1 MASHGDLSPEARLR
15 AERTVAVAAVFADH
29 AEVIVAQLPEV
40 PQGHVL
46 VAVVDSEE
54 DFAGLHHV
62 DRETLVE
69 RVPQLESGGWS
80 LVFSPGSTVDDVQ
93 RRTTEM
99 ASLARQRMDAIDR
112 INARR
117 ASG

>member
-1 MASHGDLSPEARLR
+1 MAMHGDLSPDARLR
-15 AERTVAVAAVFADH
+15 AERTAAVAEVFADH
-29 AEVIVAQLPEV
+29 ADVILARLSEV
-40 PQGHVL
+40 PSGHVL
-46 VAVVDSEE
+46 VAVVDVGE

-69 RVPQLESGGWS
+69 RVPELESGGWS
-80 LVFSPGSTVDDVQ
+80 MVFSPGATLADVQ

-99 ASLARQRMDAIDR
+99 ASLARQRLAAIDR

-117 ASG
+117 AAG

>member
-1 MASHGDLSPEARLR
+1 MAMHGDLSPDARLR
-15 AERTVAVAAVFADH
+15 AERTVAVADVFADH
-29 AEVIVAQLPEV
+29 AEVIVARLADV
-40 PQGHVL
+40 PSGHVL
-46 VAVVDSEE
+46 VAVVDLGE

-69 RVPQLESGGWS
+69 RVPELESGGWS
-80 LVFSPGSTVDDVQ
+80 MVFSPGSTIADVQ

-99 ASLARQRMDAIDR
+99 ASLARQRLAAIDR

-117 ASG
+117 AAG